1 MAFKISLSKFS
12 YIYIYNGMKFKTIL
26 IVLTVVIFSYLVGN
40 YLNFSGNLS
49 KTYGLDVGK
58 SRDQNPD
65 NIFKKSK

>member
-1 MAFKISLSKFS
+1 
-12 YIYIYNGMKFKTIL
+12 MKFKTIL